1 MSAGPAEESP
11 RPHRTSLV
19 GAAKPVRSYVVA
31 DPPADLSGTFGSKA
45 KSPHGLSR
53 TGVVLLDERPP
64 EVRRQVAGRRP
75 VIAVV
80 DTVITAHPWLGSD
93 TDPDPFWRTPDAA
106 DGWSR
111 PDLSPAPDD
120 GLETIAPSDRIGPS
134 AKAYGHG
141 TFIAGIVRQLAPEA
155 TILSLPVM
163 RDSGHADTND
173 VLNTLRWLLGRVE
186 YARTADRPDLFVDV
200 VNLSFGWYPDVEG
213 TAFPAESYGK
223 AVRDLGAAGVRI
235 VASAGNRSSTTAVYP
250 AAFAR
255 EQSDAKGLETPL
267 VSVGALDPNGK
278 VAAYS
283 NSGDW
288 VRLMAPGT
296 GLISSV
302 PPAADAPLPE
312 PWFDDQGCPIPV
324 PNPNHQARGFARWG
338 GTSFAAA
345 WVSAKIARHLLD
357 DDAVLE
363 DLSVEATHAR
373 AATALEATLAEPD
386 VQQTDGLPRESRATS

>member
-1 MSAGPAEESP
+1 MSADAAEEST
-11 RPHRTSLV
+11 RPPRTSV
-19 GAAKPVRSYVVA
+19 VDAAKPDRSYFVA
-31 DPPADLSGTFGSKA
+31 DPPPDLSGTFGSKA

-64 EVRRQVAGRRP
+64 APRRQVSGRRP

-80 DTVITAHPWLGSD
+80 DTVIAAHPWLGSD
-93 TDPDPFWRTPDAA
+93 TDSEPFWSIPGAA
-106 DGWSR
+106 DGWSK

-120 GLETIAPSDRIGPS
+120 GLETIDPIDRIGPS

-163 RDSGHADTND
+163 RDSGHADTDD
-173 VLNTLRWLLGRVE
+173 VLTTLRWLHERVD

-200 VNLSFGWYPDVEG
+200 VNLSFGWYPDDED
-213 TAFPAESYGK
+213 TEFPTEPYRN
-223 AVRDLGAAGVRI
+223 AVHGLGAAGVRI
-235 VASAGNRSSTTAVYP
+235 VASAGNRSSTTEVYP

-255 EQSDAKGLETPL
+255 EEPDVKAPETPL
-267 VSVGALDPNGK
+267 VSVGALDPDGK

-288 VRLMAPGT
+288 VRLMALGT

-302 PPAADAPLPE
+302 PPASGVPVPE
-312 PWFDDQGCPIPV
+312 PWLDDQGCPIPV
-324 PNPNHQARGFARWG
+324 PNPNHQARGVARWG

-357 DDAVLE
+357 DGADLE
-363 DLSVEATHAR
+363 DLSVEATHGRAAR
-373 AATALEATLAEPD
+373 ALAATQAEID
-386 VQQTDGLPRESRATS
+386 AWRESVGAS